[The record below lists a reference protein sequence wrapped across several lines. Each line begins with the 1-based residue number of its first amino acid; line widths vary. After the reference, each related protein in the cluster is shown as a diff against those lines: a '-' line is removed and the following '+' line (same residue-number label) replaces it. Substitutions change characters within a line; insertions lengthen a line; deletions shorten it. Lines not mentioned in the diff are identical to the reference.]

1 MDDAYAAAM
10 AAGTHTFI
18 MSLPGGHST
27 ILGNNGSGLSMGQ
40 AQRVAIARA
49 LVRKPQVLV
58 MDECTSTLDA
68 ESVEIIE
75 EAVKRL
81 KGGITVIVITH
92 SIELAKIAQRIM
104 RIKEGRAVEER
115 ARGFGASSLTR

>member
-1 MDDAYAAAM
+1 
-10 AAGTHTFI
+10 
-18 MSLPGGHST
+18 
-27 ILGNNGSGLSMGQ
+27 
-40 AQRVAIARA
+40 
-49 LVRKPQVLV
+49 

-92 SIELAKIAQRIM
+92 SIELAKIAQRIVC
-104 RIKEGRAVEER
+104 IKEGRAVVEER
-115 ARGFGASSLTR
+115 ARGFGASPLTR